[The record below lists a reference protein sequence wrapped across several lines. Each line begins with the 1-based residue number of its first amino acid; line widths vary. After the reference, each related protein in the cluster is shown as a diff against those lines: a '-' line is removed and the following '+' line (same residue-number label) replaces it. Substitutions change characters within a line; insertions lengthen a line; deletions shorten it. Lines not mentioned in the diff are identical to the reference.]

1 MERRRSNPAIPTRPV
16 PRRPNVPGSG
26 TVGGGVTGVPVW
38 TKPVLEFDPGHCVTP
53 RQMKWNPSALIW
65 PVLTPLRVNVNVEGL
80 LPPAKFQSYAYLK
93 LANVP
98 LLLNPVTFRP
108 LLRPVS
114 ELLSRVAVVS
124 IKRSPPLPF

>member
-65 PVLTPLRVNVNVEGL
+65 PVLTPLRVNVNVERSEEHTSEL
-80 LPPAKFQSYAYLK
+80 QSPVHL
-93 LANVP
+93 VCR
-98 LLLNPVTFRP
+98 LLLEKKNRQ
-108 LLRPVS
+108 R
-114 ELLSRVAVVS
+114 
-124 IKRSPPLPF
+124 